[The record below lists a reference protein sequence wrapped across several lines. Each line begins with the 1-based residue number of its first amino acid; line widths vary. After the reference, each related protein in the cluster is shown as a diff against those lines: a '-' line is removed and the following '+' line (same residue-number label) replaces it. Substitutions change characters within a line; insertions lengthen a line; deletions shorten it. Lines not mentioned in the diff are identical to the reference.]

1 MTNTYAVTFDIADG
15 SFTFYT
21 RSEWDS
27 AVRGWRQEVVLE
39 CGIEM
44 GQAADMDSQELIE
57 IVYGEEVF
65 CDFLPQS

>member
-21 RSEWDS
+21 RSEWDK
-27 AVRGWRQEVVLE
+27 AVTEWKDEVVLE
-39 CGIEM
+39 CGMEED
-44 GQAADMDSQELIE
+44 QAADMDCHELVE
-57 IVYGEEVF
+57 VVYGEEVF